1 MPPYAGNRD
10 ERPPVVRRNT
20 RAAYLG
26 HKLADGGLEEIGG
39 VAGVPAAEPLLE
51 LELHEMACDGGDEHV
66 AGMAADGVVELE
78 NAVVRG
84 PPRPRLHPARSARQD
99 LRHGLRH
106 RWLLRNAQH
115 ADRAAAAAMHRERR
129 GRRSR
134 WGMGN
139 WRRTGEGREVSGWI
153 LNFFNSVRARG
164 VLGHT
169 EWRLRLPSTY

>member
-1 MPPYAGNRD
+1 
-10 ERPPVVRRNT
+10 
-20 RAAYLG
+20 
-26 HKLADGGLEEIGG
+26 LEEIGG

-66 AGMAADGVVELE
+66 AGMAADGVAELE
-78 NAVVRG
+78 DAVVRG

-106 RWLLRNAQH
+106 RRLLRDVQH

-129 GRRSR
+129 ERRAR

-139 WRRTGEGREVSGWI
+139 WRGRAGWI
-153 LNFFNSVRARG
+153 LNLFSSVRARG
-164 VLGHT
+164 VVYISGLYWALPEVMAFKVSQPKCLGG
-169 EWRLRLPSTY
+169 LPTA